1 MDKTNIQRVIAYV
14 DGFNLYFGLK
24 ERRWR
29 RYYWLNI
36 KELVTSLLK
45 ENQQLIVTKY
55 FTARI
60 SGPPD
65 KQKRQSIFL
74 EALSTLSDFEIF
86 YGHYLS
92 SLVSCNK
99 CGRNWRDF
107 EEKMTDV
114 NIATEILA
122 DAFEDRFDTAILISA
137 DSDLVPPVRKIKAIF
152 PKKRIVVFF
161 PPDRFSMHLKN
172 SADVQLGL
180 GRGSFAKSQ
189 FPDQIQKADSVLLT
203 RPSQWR

>member
-1 MDKTNIQRVIAYV
+1 MKIERVIAYV

-24 ERRWR
+24 EAGWK
-29 RYYWLNI
+29 RYYWVDV
-36 KELVTSLLK
+36 KKLVTRLLK

-74 EALSTLSDFEIF
+74 EALSTLTDFNIY

-92 SLVSCNK
+92 STITCNR
-99 CGRNWRDF
+99 CGRNWHDF

-114 NIATEILA
+114 NIATEMLT
-122 DAFEDRFDTAILISA
+122 DSFEDKFDTAILISA
-137 DSDLVPPVRKIKAIF
+137 DSDLVPPIRTIKRIY
-152 PKKRIVVFF
+152 PQKKIVVFF
-161 PPDRFSMHLKN
+161 PPKRFSTHIKN
-172 SADVQLGL
+172 FADIQLSI
-180 GRGSFAKSQ
+180 GRGSLVKSQ
-189 FPDQIQKADSVLLT
+189 FPDRIRKSDGMILEKPLE
-203 RPSQWR
+203 WRL

>member
-1 MDKTNIQRVIAYV
+1 MNIERVISYI

-24 ERRWR
+24 EAGWK
-29 RYYWLNI
+29 RYYWVDI
-36 KELVTSLLK
+36 KKLVTRLLK
-45 ENQQLIVTKY
+45 ENQQLIITKY

-74 EALSTLSDFEIF
+74 EALSTLTDFNIY

-92 SLVSCNK
+92 STITCNR

-114 NIATEILA
+114 NIATEILT
-122 DAFEDRFDTAILISA
+122 DAFEDKFDTAILISA
-137 DSDLVPPVRKIKAIF
+137 DSDLVPPIRTIKRIY
-152 PKKRIVVFF
+152 PRKRIVVFF
-161 PPDRFSMHLKN
+161 PPKRFSTHLKN
-172 SADVQLGL
+172 SADIQLSI
-180 GRGSFAKSQ
+180 GRGSLVKSQ
-189 FPDQIQKADSVLLT
+189 FPDRIRKPDGVILEKPLE
-203 RPSQWR
+203 WR